1 MGKHRKPKEWKK
13 SYPKDG
19 NPPKGAPL
27 NKAGHKLD
35 KGSDINQSEE
45 KRPPLANSSSKLSKD
60 FEILGTRT
68 EGDLTIGC
76 ININRIGKVKK
87 AEIQQMMQ
95 ELGIDCLG
103 IIEHK
108 LKGYN
113 NTDPN
118 EQTII
123 NHPSLKMKGFK
134 SASRHRDTDS
144 GGVAWI
150 WKQDLN
156 VVAWEGAEL
165 ENHLKDHSNERCWIK
180 IKSSSGTIALAAAY
194 LPVEGSNE
202 TGREKFGKILQILD
216 KDTNTLEQEKS
227 SYYIYGDF
235 NAHIGTPA
243 NDPLGIKGNKPKVG
257 ENGQDLVE
265 K

>member
-1 MGKHRKPKEWKK
+1 
-13 SYPKDG
+13 
-19 NPPKGAPL
+19 
-27 NKAGHKLD
+27 
-35 KGSDINQSEE
+35 
-45 KRPPLANSSSKLSKD
+45 
-60 FEILGTRT
+60 
-68 EGDLTIGC
+68 
-76 ININRIGKVKK
+76 
-87 AEIQQMMQ
+87 
-95 ELGIDCLG
+95 
-103 IIEHK
+103 
-108 LKGYN
+108 
-113 NTDPN
+113 
-118 EQTII
+118 
-123 NHPSLKMKGFK
+123 MKGFK

-156 VVAWEGAEL
+156 VVAEL

-202 TGREKFGKILQILD
+202 TGRENFRKILQILD

-227 SYYIYGDF
+227 SYIYGDF

-257 ENGQDLVE
+257 ENGQDLITWLRNNNRVTGNGLNLT
-265 K
+265 KGLWTYQNTKGSKSVLDLMIINKRYNPSKRGNYR